1 MAMIKVGDRVKFLN
15 DVGGGIV
22 TRFIGKNRVN
32 VENED
37 GFEIPYPVSELV
49 NIDAPEFDKETAKK
63 PEIQLETTGE
73 KQPQPEITPEGEIIN
88 GKNSP
93 DFYFCLVPTNSKNPV
108 DGDIELY
115 LVNDSNFTVLYH
127 FSHFYEEKNVSVKHG
142 TVPSNSRIILESL
155 GRNDLNELPVYG
167 FQLIYFRNEEKD
179 WHESI
184 SKKIKVN
191 PVKFYKETSFPA
203 NRFFKSNAMV
213 LQITQNLL
221 SAEID
226 KLTDDDFKKV
236 VQQKSEEKKE
246 IQKVKKQ
253 NPEVV
258 EVDLHIN
265 QLMDNAY
272 GLSKLEML
280 QLQKDRVE
288 SEMRSAIQSG
298 VEKVIFIHG
307 VGQGV
312 LKQEIAKLLKTKF
325 PKYRFQDASFQE
337 YGYGATMVVLRR

>member
-1 MAMIKVGDRVKFLN
+1 MIKVGDRVKFLN

-22 TRFIGKNRVN
+22 TRFIGKNMVN

-37 GFEIPYPVSELV
+37 GFEIPCAVSELV
-49 NIDAPEFDKETAKK
+49 NTDAPGFNKENAVKIEFQQEHSTEKK
-63 PEIQLETTGE
+63 Q
-73 KQPQPEITPEGEIIN
+73 QPEITPEGEIIN

-93 DFYFCLVPTNSKNPV
+93 DFYFCLVPANSKNPV

-115 LVNDSNFTVLYH
+115 LVNDSNFIVLYH
-127 FSHFYEEKNVSVKHG
+127 FSHFYDEKNVSVKHG
-142 TVPSNSRIILESL
+142 TIPSNSRIVLESL
-155 GRNDLNELPVYG
+155 GQNDLNNLPVFG
-167 FQLIYFRNEEKD
+167 FQLIYFQKEEND

-184 SKKIKVN
+184 SKKFKIN
-191 PVKFYKETSFPA
+191 PVKFYKETSFSA
-203 NRFFKSNAMV
+203 NRIFKTNAMV
-213 LQITQNLL
+213 LQITQNILA
-221 SAEID
+221 AEID
-226 KLTDDDFKKV
+226 KLTEDDFKKV
-236 VQQKSEEKKE
+236 VQQKTETTNIPKPVK
-246 IQKVKKQ
+246 QK
-253 NPEVV
+253 NPDVV

-265 QLMDNAY
+265 QLIDNAY

-288 SEMRSAIQSG
+288 SEMRSAMQSG
-298 VEKVIFIHG
+298 IKKVIFIHG

-337 YGYGATMVVLRR
+337 YGYGATMVILRK